1 MARLQRQSARPEAA
15 ESLLEQAL
23 KTFPDYYL
31 SLEELARV
39 RLAQHRYPEAVE
51 LMEKRNRA
59 FPSPSSHLLTARA
72 FEQAGRPAEA
82 ATMYAEFERE
92 ARAQIAQPDNANL
105 ELISYYVDHARQ
117 PQEALRI
124 ARLEMENRRDVWALD
139 AYAWALYSTGQ
150 YAEADQQI
158 EKALAVGT
166 RDAVLYYHAG
176 AIEAAAGR
184 KAEAI
189 RYLQQSLDLNP
200 SSDVSDAA
208 RRAVNQSGNYT
219 AVRFIQ

>member
-1 MARLQRQSARPEAA
+1 
-15 ESLLEQAL
+15 
-23 KTFPDYYL
+23 
-31 SLEELARV
+31 
-39 RLAQHRYPEAVE
+39 
-51 LMEKRNRA
+51 
-59 FPSPSSHLLTARA
+59 
-72 FEQAGRPAEA
+72 
-82 ATMYAEFERE
+82 MYAEFERE